1 MVKLR
6 CDWVFCVWLHGL
18 IRNLIGQAAKKIP
31 CVNECVTENVSK
43 KVVTRLGSRA
53 ASIDGGCC

>member
-6 CDWVFCVWLHGL
+6 CDWVPCDWLYGL

-31 CVNECVTENVSK
+31 CVSECVTVK
-43 KVVTRLGSRA
+43 M
-53 ASIDGGCC
+53 